1 MLIAKFHISSQF
13 CAGLKFSF
21 HWMTLAFC
29 KLKMYP
35 CVFVFLHDNSRGL
48 LSVFLQVLLYVI
60 CVASVVVIPYYSRLA
75 SKVITSY
82 DTSSSPNPLKAHN
95 NLQPSV

>member
-35 CVFVFLHDNSRGL
+35 CVFVFLHDVTVDVYCQYFYKSIIIRH
-48 LSVFLQVLLYVI
+48 
-60 CVASVVVIPYYSRLA
+60 VASVVVIPYYSRLA

-82 DTSSSPNPLKAHN
+82 DTSSLEFQIH
-95 NLQPSV
+95 